1 MGQNA
6 VFKKVCFHGV
16 LNERTGYGIHG
27 SRFVEALEKYIPVDR
42 NGQEGD
48 VHITLVDV
56 VSIQNIQERLP
67 YPSICYSVWEST
79 EYPAWFIE
87 KLKLFDQLWVPS
99 EWQRACS
106 IAQGIPEE
114 FVKVVPEGVDPNI
127 YKPGNGSYRGADA
140 SSSRPF
146 TFVHVGQWQPRKSTL
161 EIIQAFLRAF
171 PDNPQVRLEL
181 SVDTLFPSDNFKSTE
196 ERLVANGIN
205 DPRISVIH
213 FEEREAYIRRLQ
225 SANCFV
231 SCSRSEGWFL
241 PLCESMACGIPAIA
255 ADFGGSTEYAGEAVN
270 VRISKLIKPF
280 GIYGN
285 WDVPGMWA
293 EPDYDHLVEC
303 MQDVYEHYGPERVNV
318 GYKERAMVLSE
329 KIRRDFSWDAAAVKA
344 MKIINDIPAT
354 IPGADPVSTANPSSP
369 EESIR
374 RYARSLGFDIN
385 SMQAR
390 KAIFTIDTHP
400 TSQAKMDTL
409 VETIKQ
415 IKRHNLPLL
424 VTSHVP
430 LPAPIIEMVDYYI
443 YDKRDILSGDD
454 LPTYWRRHPDGKQE
468 TTKAKIP
475 CHALAGL
482 HNIRNAIDFCLGKYD
497 WVYSMTYD
505 AEVDLAEWFKTV
517 YASDKDMI
525 LVKYENRDD
534 GVDTKLM
541 AGKTSA
547 FDKILD
553 RFSTWEEYAA
563 FFKEDRFCSEKK
575 YHEIVRDRI
584 GLDNVEF
591 ITMDVGNRF
600 DQVDRDA
607 WADDMFTCHF
617 IDGPF
622 LQIDGI
628 SNREYDVTFGNP
640 VNGDRFF
647 HLAQKV
653 GTWGRPSIKYYR
665 DWTIKAVLTE
675 NGSSRVAFEHHM
687 DLKDKRVLISLGSKA
702 LGDTLAWMPYVEEF
716 RKKHNCHVICS
727 TWWNTILDYPE
738 IEFTAP
744 GSKVENIYAT
754 YEVGCYDEQPDKNP
768 TNWRTVPLQ
777 KVAADILGI
786 DYEPIRCK
794 LKCNKPI
801 GQAINKPYVCF
812 SEFSTMQ
819 NKFWNNP
826 GAWQKTID
834 YLVSLGYECI
844 SISSEPSQLKN
855 ITKHNGQSIDD
866 TIRDIAGADF
876 YVGLNHG
883 PSWVAY
889 SLGIP
894 FVLIT
899 GVSEEW
905 NDVPNPY
912 RVAINNDVCGI
923 GCFND
928 PSLPINRGWEW
939 CPRGKN
945 YACTREITPEMVAQT
960 IDRLMA
966 DYGLT
971 ENGKEEDNATEKG
984 IVG

>member
-1 MGQNA
+1 
-6 VFKKVCFHGV
+6 
-16 LNERTGYGIHG
+16 
-27 SRFVEALEKYIPVDR
+27 VEALEKLIPVDR
-42 NGQEGD
+42 TGKEGD

-79 EYPAWFIE
+79 EYPSWFIE

-114 FVKVVPEGVDPNI
+114 FVKVIPEGVDPDI
-127 YKPGNGSYRGADA
+127 YKPAFFTEDPAYVDGKG
-140 SSSRPF
+140 F
-146 TFVHVGQWQPRKSTL
+146 TFCVVGQWQPRKSTL
-161 EIIQAFLRAF
+161 EIIQAFQRAF
-171 PDNPQVRLEL
+171 PANQHVRLEL
-181 SVDTLFPSDNFKSTE
+181 SVDTLFPSDQYGSTE
-196 ERLVANGIN
+196 ERLVAYGIN

-213 FEEREAYIRRLQ
+213 FEDREAYIRRLQ
-225 SANCFV
+225 SAHCFV
-231 SCSRSEGWFL
+231 SCARSEGWGL
-241 PLCESMACGIPAIA
+241 PLCEAMACGIPSIT
-255 ADFGGSTEYAGEAVN
+255 ADFGGSTEYAMEAIN

-293 EPDYDHLVEC
+293 EPDYNHLVEC
-303 MQDVYEHYGPERVNV
+303 MQDVYNKYAAH
-318 GYKERAMVLSE
+318 KEKALKTADM
-329 KIRRDFSWDAAAVKA
+329 IRTKFSWDAAAAKA
-344 MKIINDIPAT
+344 MKIIGEIPET
-354 IPGADPVSTANPSSP
+354 IPGSDPVPAASP
-369 EESIR
+369 EEAIRKYAAERGFKINGSIVEEKCIF
-374 RYARSLGFDIN
+374 AVGTWPN
-385 SMQAR
+385 S
-390 KAIFTIDTHP
+390 
-400 TSQAKMDTL
+400 SAKMETL
-409 VETIKQ
+409 METIKQ
-415 IKRHNLPLL
+415 IKMLNFPVLITTHY
-424 VTSHVP
+424 
-430 LPAPIIEMVDYYI
+430 PIPPHIVEEVDYVV
-443 YDKRDILSGDD
+443 YDKNNVLSGDWRA
-454 LPTYWRRHPDGKQE
+454 TYWRTGQNGAREEK
-468 TTKAKIP
+468 KCRIP
-475 CHALAGL
+475 YHGVACL
-482 HNIRNAIDFCLGKYD
+482 NSIRNAVEFCYNKFDRMYYLEYD
-497 WVYSMTYD
+497 S
-505 AEVDLAEWFKTV
+505 EVDLEKFVEEVRATAKPFTG
-517 YASDKDMI
+517 
-525 LVKYENRDD
+525 VKYE
-534 GVDTKLM
+534 G
-541 AGKTSA
+541 
-547 FDKILD
+547 D
-553 RFSTWEEYAA
+553 RGLRTDLWSGEINWLYNNIPVINTWEEYKAGYG
-563 FFKEDRFCSEKK
+563 EDEFNNEYPLEMWMKK
-575 YHEIVRDRI
+575 RLQAVYDQMHLFDFEI
-584 GLDNVEF
+584 
-591 ITMDVGNRF
+591 TNRF
-600 DQVDRDA
+600 DQVDREI
-607 WADDMFTCHF
+607 WDDDVFRVHF
-617 IDGPF
+617 YDGPY

-640 VNGDRFF
+640 INGDRFF
-647 HLAQKV
+647 HLKQKV

-665 DWTIKAVLTE
+665 DWTVKATLTKD
-675 NGSSRVAFEHHM
+675 GVTRTAFEHKM
-687 DLKDKRVLISLGSKA
+687 DLAGKRVLISLGSKA
-702 LGDTLAWMPYVEEF
+702 LGDTLAWMPYVDAF
-716 RKKHNCHVICS
+716 QKKHNCHIICS

-738 IEFTAP
+738 IEFAEP

-768 TNWRTVPLQ
+768 ANWRTVPLQ

>member
-1 MGQNA
+1 MGQDQ

-27 SRFVEALEKYIPVDR
+27 SRFIEALEKLIPVDR
-42 NGQEGD
+42 TGTNGD

-127 YKPGNGSYRGADA
+127 YKPRTPQIPLNSGV
-140 SSSRPF
+140 F

-161 EIIQAFLRAF
+161 EIIQAYQKAF
-171 PDNPQVRLEL
+171 PLSKDPLGQITRLEL
-181 SVDTLFPSDNFKSTE
+181 SVDTLFPSDTFKSTE

-205 DPRISVIH
+205 DPRISVVH

-225 SANCFV
+225 SADCFV
-231 SCSRSEGWFL
+231 SCARSEGWGL
-241 PLCESMACGIPAIA
+241 PIIESMACGIPTIV
-255 ADFGGSTEYAGEAVN
+255 ADFGGSTEYAMEAIN

-293 EPDYDHLVEC
+293 EPDFDHLVEC
-303 MQDVYEHYGPERVNV
+303 MQDVYTS
-318 GYKERAMVLSE
+318 YKSHKE
-329 KIRRDFSWDAAAVKA
+329 KALKTAGMIRTKFSWDAAAAKA
-344 MKIINDIPAT
+344 LKIINEIPAT
-354 IPGADPVSTANPSSP
+354 IPGSDPVPEAAPANP
-369 EESIR
+369 ETAIR
-374 RYARSLGFDIN
+374 KYARSLGYEID
-385 SMQAR
+385 SMRAR
-390 KAIFTIDTHP
+390 RAIFTIDTHP
-400 TSQAKMDTL
+400 TSQAKIDTL

-415 IKRHNLPLL
+415 IKGHNLPLL

-430 LPAPIIEMVDYYI
+430 LPQAIVDMVDYYI
-443 YDKRDILSGDD
+443 YDKRDVLSGDD
-454 LPTYWRRHPDGKQE
+454 FPTYWRVHPDGRHE
-468 TTKAKIP
+468 TTKSKIP

-505 AEVDLAEWFKTV
+505 AEVDLVDWFKQV
-517 YASDKDMI
+517 YASNKDMI
-525 LVKYENRDD
+525 LVKYENRD
-534 GVDTKLM
+534 GAVDTKLM
-541 AGKTSA
+541 AGKIST

-553 RFSTWEEYAA
+553 HFDTWEEYAA
-563 FFKEDRFCSEKK
+563 FFGEDRFCSERK
-575 YHEIVRDRI
+575 YHDIIRDRV
-584 GLDNVEF
+584 GLENVDF

-607 WADDMFTCHF
+607 WADDMFICHF

-622 LQIDGI
+622 LQINGI
-628 SNREYDVTFGNP
+628 SNREYNVTFGNP
-640 VNGDRFF
+640 VNGDSFF
-647 HLAQKV
+647 HLTQKV

-665 DWTIKAVLTE
+665 DWTIKATLTE
-675 NGSSRVAFEHHM
+675 NGVTRTAFEHHM

-702 LGDTLAWMPYVEEF
+702 LGDTLAWIPYVEEF
-716 RKKHNCHVICS
+716 RKKHGCHIICS
-727 TWWNTILDYPE
+727 TWWNPILDYPE

-754 YEVGCYDEQPDKNP
+754 YEVGCYDNQPDKNP
-768 TNWRTVPLQ
+768 TNWRTVSLQ
-777 KVAADILGI
+777 KVAADILGLE
-786 DYEPIRCK
+786 YEPIKCK
-794 LKCNKPI
+794 LKQTPVHM
-801 GQAINKPYVCF
+801 AHKPYVCF

-844 SISSEPSQLKN
+844 SISTEPSDLQN
-855 ITKHNGQSIDD
+855 VTKHNGQSIEA

-876 YVGLNHG
+876 YIGLNHG
-883 PSWVAY
+883 PSWIAY

-894 FVLIT
+894 FIMVT

-912 RVAINNDVCGI
+912 RISSDVCRP

-928 PSLPINRGWEW
+928 PAIPIDRGWAW
-939 CPRGKN
+939 CPRQKS
-945 YACTREITPEMVAQT
+945 YACTREITPETVIQA
-960 IDRLMA
+960 IDRLMF

-971 ENGKEEDNATEKG
+971 ENGKEENNAAAQREG
-984 IVG
+984 